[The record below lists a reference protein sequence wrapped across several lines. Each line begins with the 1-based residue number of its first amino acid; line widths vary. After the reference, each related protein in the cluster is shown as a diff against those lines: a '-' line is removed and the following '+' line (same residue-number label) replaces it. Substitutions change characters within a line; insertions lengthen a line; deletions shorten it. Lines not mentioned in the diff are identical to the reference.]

1 MERRWRTMLN
11 GTVRWFNRTIG
22 AGFIRTDA
30 GENVLFLKNAIKDF
44 DPQGM
49 KEGLRVSLDIQ
60 ESRDGYTAVS
70 VMTLE

>member
-1 MERRWRTMLN
+1 MLN

-22 AGFIRTDA
+22 AGFIRTDD
-30 GENVLFLKNAIKDF
+30 GENVMFLNHAIKDF

-60 ESRDGYTAVS
+60 ESRDGYTAVR
-70 VMTLE
+70 VMTLK